1 MDGLPL
7 AEILRTCRA
16 YGAGTVSVFGSR
28 ARGDADPNSDLD
40 LLVDFQ
46 QPISLFALIRL
57 ETELERITGIPVDV
71 VSAAAIKPSWRSEIL
86 AEAKPI
92 AA

>member
-1 MDGLPL
+1 MDELPL
-7 AEILRTCRA
+7 NEILRTCRA
-16 YGAGTVSVFGSR
+16 FGAGAVSVFGSR
-28 ARGDADPNSDLD
+28 ARGDAQPNSDLD

-46 QPISLFALIRL
+46 RPVSLFDLIRL
-57 ETELERITGIPVDV
+57 ETELERLTGIPVDV
-71 VSAAAIKPSWRSEIL
+71 VSVRAIKPSWREEIL